1 MHSGCIDE
9 LTIFIIAYAGGKF
22 NGKRTFL
29 RLRPLPFFTLFSQR
43 RGGDTALGHQLFK
56 IRGGKTNIFQT
67 LQPSLASEVQVL
79 FFLPAHMNLHGRHN
93 SNDDSQ

>member
-1 MHSGCIDE
+1 MP
-9 LTIFIIAYAGGKF
+9 GGSSTEKGF
-22 NGKRTFL
+22 FA
-29 RLRPLPFFTLFSQR
+29 PASPAFFTLFSLR